1 MSHPPAL
8 LFKLSITLENGKDEV
23 LAVFA
28 GDSPAEVAS
37 RFVAVHGLPRAAVSQ
52 LMDSITANLQ
62 AKGYEA
68 SENVYQPREVPPR
81 REEPVPK
88 RAQPT
93 SRASSPSSRASAG
106 TRFAQVNTF
115 RVASSLMRVASRSSS
130 SHSRP
135 SVAVW
140 PCLQLCIATAEIFL
154 FRKISTWVLRIPL
167 HDSSSSVANVALRIP
182 RCKSCDTNVSCSLPL
197 LCPI

>member
-1 MSHPPAL
+1 MSRPPAL

-115 RVASSLMRVASRSSS
+115 RVTSSHMTVASPSSS
-130 SHSRP
+130 SHS
-135 SVAVW
+135 SAVQYYCRLAVFASL
-140 PCLQLCIATAEIFL
+140 PRMSSCFS
-154 FRKISTWVLRIPL
+154 KTWFLRIPYM
-167 HDSSSSVANVALRIP
+167 IP
-182 RCKSCDTNVSCSLPL
+182 LQV
-197 LCPI
+197 